1 MESFADIR
9 KLKKNY
15 HSSFLPCL
23 PGVCKQGGISVLLI
37 QIDCSWCGL
46 RFCICRPCWR
56 GQAYCSDECRSAGG
70 DLSHRDAQRR
80 YRRTSKGR
88 RAHREAERRRRMRIS
103 VKTVDDGT
111 STVHSTRYK
120 MSSSYGRSPFR
131 YFRRRVK
138 IGESRCHFC
147 GMHGTVVDRF
157 PRRGYG

>member
-1 MESFADIR
+1 M
-9 KLKKNY
+9 
-15 HSSFLPCL
+15 
-23 PGVCKQGGISVLLI
+23 LLI

-70 DLSHRDAQRR
+70 DQSHRDAQRR

-88 RAHREAERRRRMRIS
+88 RAHREAERRRRMRLN

-111 STVHSTRYK
+111 STVHSPRYK
-120 MSSSYGRSPFR
+120 MSSSYGRSRLWLR
-131 YFRRRVK
+131 YFYRRGK
-138 IGESRCHFC
+138 IGGRSRCHYC
-147 GMHGTVVDRF
+147 GMYGTVVDRF